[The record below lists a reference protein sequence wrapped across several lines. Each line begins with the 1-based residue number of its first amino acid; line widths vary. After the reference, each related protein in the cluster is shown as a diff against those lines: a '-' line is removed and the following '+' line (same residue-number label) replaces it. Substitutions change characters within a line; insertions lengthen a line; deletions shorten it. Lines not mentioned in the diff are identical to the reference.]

1 MSILKTITSS
11 EVKTDGL
18 RIVIAGQEKMGKTTL
33 VCGAPNALLVPLE
46 VGYSGVTTPKVAMLQ
61 TYKQVID
68 FLLEVTYYAERKQF
82 PYKSIVFDSATALE
96 RHIHD
101 SILMMD
107 PAYARN
113 KNQVT
118 MESAL
123 GGYGKA
129 YQLANE
135 AFIDFMRRCDILAVN
150 CGINIVLTCHVFAAK
165 LIDPQQGEY
174 DSWDLLLHSP
184 KNQKTYGKR
193 ELITQWADIIGF
205 LHEPI
210 FIARTEEKVGIAVS
224 ANRGR
229 VLGLSRTPGYTAGNR
244 FGINGDV
251 PIPLI
256 NGWNALATEVGKTRG
271 IDIFNKAVQATSETP
286 SKVAF

>member
-1 MSILKTITSS
+1 MSILNTITSS
-11 EVKTDGL
+11 EIKTDGL

-33 VCGAPNALLVPLE
+33 ACGAPNALLVPLE
-46 VGYSGVTTPKVAMLQ
+46 VGYSGVTIPKVEMLQ
-61 TYKQVID
+61 TYDQVKY
-68 FLLEVTYYAERKQF
+68 FLDEVLHYAKLKQF
-82 PYKSIVFDSATALE
+82 PYTSIIFDSATALE

-101 SILMMD
+101 SILAMD
-107 PAYARN
+107 PAHAAK

-135 AFIDFMRRCDILAVN
+135 AFLDFMRRCDILAVSHR
-150 CGINIVLTCHVFAAK
+150 INIILTCHVFAAK

-210 FIARTEEKVGIAVS
+210 FISRTAENVGIAMS

-229 VLGLSRTPGYTAGNR
+229 VLGLNRTPNYTAGNR
-244 FGINGDV
+244 FGLNGEV
-251 PIPLI
+251 SIPLVD
-256 NGWNALATEVGKTRG
+256 GWNALAQEVSKTRG
-271 IDIFNKAVQATSETP
+271 IDIFNRTSK
-286 SKVAF
+286 S